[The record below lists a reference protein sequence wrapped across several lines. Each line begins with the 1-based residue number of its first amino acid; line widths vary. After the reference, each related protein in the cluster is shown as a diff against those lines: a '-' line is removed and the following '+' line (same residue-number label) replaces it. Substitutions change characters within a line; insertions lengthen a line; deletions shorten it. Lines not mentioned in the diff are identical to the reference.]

1 MELKIFSD
9 SLVFYWMGVP
19 RQNRQMILWLL
30 REKFGVLENI
40 LLKWWAVTFRTQC
53 QENEDYNSNMVEV
66 WMAWKLLWG
75 RREDAVQPKKENK
88 WKYTYCV
95 YKVGGLT
102 FCLCRM
108 QESQVTINSR
118 YVIEMWKPW
127 IGCLLVYAHKHGS
140 SWIRAG
146 IRVNVLFLFFLKNF

>member
-1 MELKIFSD
+1 MDGLEAS
-9 SLVFYWMGVP
+9 M
-19 RQNRQMILWLL
+19 RQ
-30 REKFGVLENI
+30 E
-40 LLKWWAVTFRTQC
+40 
-53 QENEDYNSNMVEV
+53 
-66 WMAWKLLWG
+66 
-75 RREDAVQPKKENK
+75 RRCNAAKKENK

-127 IGCLLVYAHKHGS
+127 IGCLLVYAHKHG
-140 SWIRAG
+140 I
-146 IRVNVLFLFFLKNF
+146 ILN